1 MEAFVLALRGRF
13 VRFPSDRLDPQGRD
27 VREELALM
35 ARREGFNAA
44 PLSVSSFCGTPCA
57 VMPCFTTAIAASDVS
72 PAATWEATAKREWSS
87 MSWKITHLRP
97 PVRTYSVAS
106 NCHRQFGAG

>member
-1 MEAFVLALRGRF
+1 LFVQEPEQGLMEAFVLALRGRF
-13 VRFPSDRLDPQGRD
+13 VRFPSDRLDPQGRY

-57 VMPCFTTAIAASDVS
+57 VMPFFTTAIAASDVS
-72 PAATWEATAKREWSS
+72 PAATWEATARHAKALQNR
-87 MSWKITHLRP
+87 
-97 PVRTYSVAS
+97 
-106 NCHRQFGAG
+106 RQTNRRHVHAGME